1 MSYSIKNLLLVRIKK
16 KEVFIVNKVLINSM
30 DNNSVFKVRDI
41 LSKEILSI
49 AKEQRPIILLC
60 IGTDRSTGD
69 SLGPLVGDKLNFLIR
84 DHIFIYGNLES
95 PIHAKNLC
103 ETINK
108 IKSIYKNPYIIAVD
122 ACLGSL
128 QSVGGIIIENKP
140 IMPGA
145 AMNKDLPPV
154 GDLSITGVVNIA
166 GSLEFMVLQ
175 NTRLYVVMHLADI
188 ISRGIY
194 HSIIKTL
201 GGKKTI
207 SSSNKNFI

>member
-1 MSYSIKNLLLVRIKK
+1 MI
-16 KEVFIVNKVLINSM
+16 NKIIIDSM
-30 DNNSVFKVRDI
+30 DNSSVFKLRDI

-49 AKEQRPIILLC
+49 IKEERPIVLLC

-84 DHIFIYGNLES
+84 DHIFLYGNLKS

-103 ETINK
+103 ETVNK
-108 IKSIYKNPYIIAVD
+108 IKSTYKNPYIIAVD
-122 ACLGSL
+122 ACLGSI
-128 QSVGGIIIENKP
+128 QNVGRIIIESKP

-166 GSLEFMVLQ
+166 GTLEFMVLQ
-175 NTRLYVVMHLADI
+175 NTRLYTVMHLADI

-194 HSIIKTL
+194 HSIIKTI
-201 GGKKTI
+201 GGKKSFSLT
-207 SSSNKNFI
+207 NKNFI

>member
-1 MSYSIKNLLLVRIKK
+1 M
-16 KEVFIVNKVLINSM
+16 NKVIIDSM
-30 DNNSVFKVRDI
+30 DGTSVFKLRDI
-41 LSKEILSI
+41 LSKKILSI
-49 AKEQRPIILLC
+49 IKEERPIILLC

-95 PIHAKNLC
+95 PVHAKNLC
-103 ETINK
+103 ETVNK
-108 IKSIYKNPYIIAVD
+108 IKSLYKNPYIIAID
-122 ACLGSL
+122 ACLGNI
-128 QSVGGIIIENKP
+128 QNVGKIIIESKP

-145 AMNKDLPPV
+145 AMKKDLPPI

-166 GSLEFMVLQ
+166 GALEFMVLQ

-194 HSIIKTL
+194 HSIIKTV
-201 GGKKTI
+201 GGKKPLSLTNK
-207 SSSNKNFI
+207 SSV